1 MRVSLS
7 YTALIL
13 SSLEKSS
20 SGSTPCEYIFIAI
33 VIISTLPVRSPLPN
47 NVPSIL
53 SAPAK
58 SPSSAIATPVPLSL
72 CG

>member
-1 MRVSLS
+1 MISGRF
-7 YTALIL
+7 
-13 SSLEKSS
+13 EKSKI
-20 SGSTPCEYIFIAI
+20 GSTPCVYILSAK
-33 VIISTLPVRSPLPN
+33 VMTSTLPVRSPLPN

-58 SPSSAIATPVPLSL
+58 SPSSASATPVPLSL